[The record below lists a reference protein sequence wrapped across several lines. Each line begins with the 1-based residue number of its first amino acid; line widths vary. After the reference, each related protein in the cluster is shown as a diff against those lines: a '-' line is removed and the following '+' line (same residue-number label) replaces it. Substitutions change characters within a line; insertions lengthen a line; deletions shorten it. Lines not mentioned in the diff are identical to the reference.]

1 LAKSPTQP
9 NIRNI
14 VRNCLQLGINHFET
28 ARFYGTSEYQ
38 LVQALVDLMEAGEIQ
53 RHEFIIQTKIVPFPT
68 VKDFM
73 KAWDQTWKH
82 VGPKLQ
88 YIDLFTLHGLSNQE
102 YWEVNYAEALK
113 LKEQGKIRHIGF
125 STHGTSEQIMNL
137 VNTEKVSF

>member
-1 LAKSPTQP
+1 
-9 NIRNI
+9 
-14 VRNCLQLGINHFET
+14 
-28 ARFYGTSEYQ
+28 
-38 LVQALVDLMEAGEIQ
+38 
-53 RHEFIIQTKIVPFPT
+53 
-68 VKDFM
+68 M